1 MDGHDLVVV
10 MVLAGLLGLMSAVGR
25 SRRGVD
31 EGLLLL
37 LLLGGRGMVVL
48 SGDELVAQT

>member
-1 MDGHDLVVV
+1 MIVVV
-10 MVLAGLLGLMSAVGR
+10 LLAGLLTLMSAVGR
-25 SRRGVD
+25 SRWGVD
-31 EGLLLL
+31 KRL

>member
-1 MDGHDLVVV
+1 ML
-10 MVLAGLLGLMSAVGR
+10 LAGLLTLMSAVGR

-31 EGLLLL
+31 KRL